1 MEESTQTLEPRYDEQ
16 AKVQTWR
23 LHVLLEAG
31 YPIGLAEE
39 VAGSDADLHD
49 AVGLVERGCAPAIA
63 ARILL

>member
-1 MEESTQTLEPRYDEQ
+1 MEETQTLEPRHDEHV
-16 AKVQTWR
+16 KVQTWR

-31 YPIGLAEE
+31 YPIGLAEQ

-49 AVGLVERGCAPAIA
+49 AVDLVERGCTPEIA